1 MKKGLR
7 LAAFGCLG
15 ALVGL
20 LLLAVV
26 GFFLVRRTLDPAKVR
41 PMAEARLSAALGK
54 PVRIGG
60 MGLSL
65 FPSPAVRA
73 TDIAVGENAAQA
85 PSLSIASVRIAPDL
99 AGLFTG
105 RVTGVRVELDGVDC
119 ALRRDR
125 KGRWLLPYAPPP
137 EQKTAAASSSG
148 PAVELRSLRL
158 KNGRFRLVD
167 DLPPGGGKPREV
179 VSLGEISGSLS
190 TSGGTVRVEG
200 LEGRF
205 TKTDV
210 EGSAEISDDATTLR
224 FSSPSLNTADL
235 PQVMALM
242 GAAPIE
248 GLAVSG
254 KAPLE
259 VELKI
264 PAGDSPISA
273 SGSFSAAELRL
284 GTMAVQR
291 FEAPFQLQKGV
302 VTLKPLTFTAY
313 RGMETGTVTLFI
325 TRTPL
330 GYSVKTALDGLDV
343 NAALSANTSAKD
355 LLLGTGNVSG
365 IVRGAGFDAGALKS
379 RLTGE
384 ADVAVVDGVVK
395 GVPLLAKINQALHI
409 TGGDSKDTQF
419 ESLTGHFVLGGGK
432 AHTEDLVLK
441 AGEMSLLAKGDVNFD
456 LTLDFK
462 GRAVFTPAKT
472 AAIVH
477 SLSDLKRF
485 VNDRG
490 ELELP
495 LTVKGPVSS
504 PSINIDLTAAVK
516 EGLKGELKNQ
526 LQKLLGR

>member
-1 MKKGLR
+1 MRRWTL

-15 ALVGL
+15 CLAVAA
-20 LLLAVV
+20 LLAVL
-26 GFFLVRRTLDPAKVR
+26 GFFFLRRALDPEKVR
-41 PMAEARLSAALGK
+41 PLAEVRLSAALGK

-60 MGLSL
+60 MGLSF

-73 TDIAVGENAAQA
+73 TDITVGSGASEA
-85 PSLSIASVRIAPDL
+85 PSLALASVRIAPDL

-105 RVTGVRVELDGVDC
+105 KVTTVRVELEGVDC

-125 KGRWLLPYAPPP
+125 KGVWLLPYAPPP
-137 EQKTAAASSSG
+137 EPAQSEGSVAR
-148 PAVELRSLRL
+148 PAVEIGSLSIKR
-158 KNGRFRLVD
+158 GRFRLVD

-179 VSLGEISGSLS
+179 VSLEGISGRLS
-190 TSGGTVRVEG
+190 TSGGTVHVQE
-200 LEGRF
+200 LEGKF
-205 TKTDV
+205 QKTAV
-210 EGSAEISDDATTLR
+210 TGSAEITDDATVLR
-224 FSSPSLNTADL
+224 FSSPSLDTADL

-248 GLAVSG
+248 GLSVSG

-259 VELKI
+259 VELTI
-264 PAGDSPISA
+264 PADTRPVSA
-273 SGSFSAAELRL
+273 SGKFSAAELRL

-291 FEAPFQLQKGV
+291 FEAPFVLEKGV

-313 RGMETGTVTLFI
+313 KGKETGTVTLFV

-330 GYSVKTALDGLDV
+330 GYAVKTDLEGLDV

-355 LLLGTGNVSG
+355 LLLGTGKVSG
-365 IVRGAGFDAGALKS
+365 TVRGAGFDAGALKS
-379 RLTGE
+379 RLGGE
-384 ADVAVVDGVVK
+384 ADVAVEDGVVK

-409 TGGDSKDTQF
+409 TGGDSKDTKF

-441 AGEMSLLAKGDVNFD
+441 AGELSVLAKGDVNFD

-504 PSINIDLTAAVK
+504 PSISVDLAAAVK
-516 EGLKGELKNQ
+516 EGLKGELKDQ
-526 LQKLLGR
+526 LRKLLGR